1 MEREI
6 DQFIN
11 QEPHIDYLARDF
23 TAFRQLLL
31 DHLSVL
37 VPNWT
42 EDSAADLG
50 HVLIE
55 TLAYA
60 ADYLSY
66 YQDAVATEAYLD
78 SARLRRSVRRHARLL
93 DYFLHEGCN
102 ARVWV
107 QVAVTSDT
115 HLARGVHLLTD
126 IPGAQPVVTPTA
138 YSELLAQAPLVF
150 ATLHDADLFAA
161 HNEIVVYAPQP
172 REKPQLPAGAT
183 SAWLRDEQVAGSIN
197 QGDATGQPTR
207 KLANLHVGDVLIFD
221 EVLDPQTGKERR
233 DPKRRHAVRL
243 TNVSPNV
250 RPDNERKEKPMP
262 PLVKIE
268 WAEADALPFSL
279 NIAPYGKL
287 PVTVARGNIVLA
299 DHGRRIAGEMLPPVV
314 ADVRY
319 RPALRLLGL
328 THRVAY
334 IHENALQ
341 MAATDTLQQDPRQ
354 AMPDIRLL
362 QQDSAVQLPTSSAAL
377 LAAAVDVASLAQKP
391 QASIR
396 REWNLRRDLLS
407 SDRFARDY
415 LIEMEENE
423 QAFLRFG
430 FGDMGKLPEPGN
442 EFIADYRVGNGTR
455 GNIGPDTLHHVVLG
469 SDNTEQTAGKKIAR
483 VWNPLMAQ
491 AGADPEP
498 IDEVRLRA
506 PYAFRLQHE
515 QCITAEDY
523 AAMAARYPGVRE
535 AVARVHA
542 LGLWRIAIIYIRR
555 ETFEPL
561 SAEFRA
567 RLRDFMERYRQ
578 AGFEIDFRD
587 PNLVPLR
594 VEIKVYLKAGQRALI
609 VQTALDKLLS
619 SVTNADGSLGFFHP
633 ANFAF
638 GQPVYRSKLVTAVM
652 QTPGV
657 DYVEVVQFG
666 RMDGAANVAEIPIN
680 PLEVAELQN
689 DPANLNRGTLKREV
703 IEAYEQA

>member
-23 TAFRQLLL
+23 NAFRQLML

-42 EDSAADLG
+42 EESPADLG

-115 HLARGVHLLTD
+115 HLSRGVHLLTD
-126 IPGAQPVVTPTA
+126 IPGAQPVITPTA
-138 YSELLAQAPLVF
+138 YSELLPQAPLVF

-183 SAWLRDEQVAGSIN
+183 SAWLLDEHLVGAAGQN
-197 QGDATGQPTR
+197 AAAAQPTR
-207 KLANLHVGDVLIFD
+207 KLTNLRVGDVLIFD
-221 EVLDPQTGKERR
+221 EVIDPQTGKERK

-250 RPDNERKEKPMP
+250 RPENERQVDPLP

-279 NIAPYGKL
+279 NIIPYGKL
-287 PVTVARGNIVLA
+287 PVTVARGNIILA
-299 DHGRRIAGEMLPPVV
+299 DHGRRIAGEMLPPVL

-319 RPALRLLGL
+319 RPALRLPGL

-334 IHENALQ
+334 AHENALKL
-341 MAATDTLQQDPRQ
+341 AATDTVLQDPRQ

-362 QQDSAVQLPTSSAAL
+362 QQDSAVQLTSSAAL
-377 LAAAVDVASLAQKP
+377 LPAVVDVASIAQKQ

-396 REWNLRRDLLS
+396 HEWNLRRDLLS

-415 LIEMEENE
+415 LVEMEENE

-442 EFIADYRVGNGTR
+442 EFIADYRIGNGAN
-455 GNIGPDTLHHVVLG
+455 GNVGPDTIHHIVLG
-469 SDNTEQTAGKKIAR
+469 SDNTEQTAGRKITR

-491 AGADPEP
+491 SGADPEP
-498 IDEVRLRA
+498 IEEVRLRA
-506 PYAFRLQHE
+506 PYAFRLQKE

-523 AAMAARYPGVRE
+523 ATIAATYPGVRE
-535 AVARVHA
+535 AVARIHA
-542 LGLWRIAIIYIRR
+542 LGLWRIVIIYIRR

-561 SAEFRA
+561 SAEFLV

-578 AGFEIDFRD
+578 AGFETDFRN

-594 VEIKVYLKAGQRALI
+594 VALKVQLKAGQRTLI
-609 VQTALDKLLS
+609 VQTALNQRLS
-619 SVTNADGSLGFFHP
+619 NTTNADGTLGFFHP
-633 ANFAF
+633 ANFAL
-638 GQPVYRSKLVTAVM
+638 GQPVYRSKLVAAVM
-652 QTPGV
+652 QTLGV
-657 DYVEVVQFG
+657 DYVEVLTFG
-666 RMDGAANVAEIPIN
+666 RMDGAENVAEIPIN

-689 DPANLNRGTLKREV
+689 DPAHPNRGTLQLEV
-703 IEAYEQA
+703 YEAYEQ